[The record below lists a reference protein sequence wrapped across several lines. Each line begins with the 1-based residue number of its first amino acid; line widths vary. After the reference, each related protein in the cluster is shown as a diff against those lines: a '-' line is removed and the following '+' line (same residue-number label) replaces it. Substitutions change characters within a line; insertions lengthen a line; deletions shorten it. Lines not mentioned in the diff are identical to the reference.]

1 MKKLLL
7 FFVMVFWAW
16 THPTAAQLDT
26 TQKKMLLLQIVQQ
39 PNKKLEKS
47 LRKIVPQETSQT
59 GAMRIKSQLENLCF
73 AEGYTAVWADLKETT
88 DYFLIHLELGDPLFW
103 KSINVDEL
111 SIDLRSALDLP
122 QDFSQLRPGQLPK
135 MVAEGLT
142 FFENNG
148 FPFANFHF
156 DTIQIVNDSIS
167 ATLRVEPGPLFLFD
181 SIVVKGANVPNALI
195 RLQLGIKKG
204 ARYSEQT
211 LNNAQQKASGLPYL
225 DMTRAPQF
233 LFQKDKGTVFLY
245 FENRKSSQF
254 DGLVGLNTAEDGA
267 ITLNGDLN
275 LRLLNALKTGED
287 FRINWRSPNAGV
299 QQLATSLELPYLFKT
314 PLGIRGNFNLF
325 RQDSSWSNRNFG
337 LELGYQIASGT
348 FLNLGWDNSQS
359 AVLQSAA
366 SASQGNVRASVVQ
379 TGITVRRF
387 NDPLL
392 PTKGLF
398 LSMRIGQGTRQLETE
413 NFQLRQGHIE
423 GQFYHTFNKKHG
435 LFARVMAAGIFSDN
449 LVENELHRLGGF
461 KTLRGFN
468 ELTLFAANYGLANLE
483 YRFFLERY
491 SYLVAF
497 FDAGILYNPVAI
509 APNLNLM
516 GTGVGLNFRTGGGI
530 FSLAVAV
537 GRAPN
542 QNFDLRLSKVHVG
555 FVNQF

>member
-1 MKKLLL
+1 
-7 FFVMVFWAW
+7 
-16 THPTAAQLDT
+16 
-26 TQKKMLLLQIVQQ
+26 
-39 PNKKLEKS
+39 
-47 LRKIVPQETSQT
+47 
-59 GAMRIKSQLENLCF
+59 
-73 AEGYTAVWADLKETT
+73 
-88 DYFLIHLELGDPLFW
+88 
-103 KSINVDEL
+103 
-111 SIDLRSALDLP
+111 
-122 QDFSQLRPGQLPK
+122 
-135 MVAEGLT
+135 
-142 FFENNG
+142 
-148 FPFANFHF
+148 
-156 DTIQIVNDSIS
+156 
-167 ATLRVEPGPLFLFD
+167 
-181 SIVVKGANVPNALI
+181 
-195 RLQLGIKKG
+195 
-204 ARYSEQT
+204 
-211 LNNAQQKASGLPYL
+211 
-225 DMTRAPQF
+225 
-233 LFQKDKGTVFLY
+233 
-245 FENRKSSQF
+245 
-254 DGLVGLNTAEDGA
+254 
-267 ITLNGDLN
+267 
-275 LRLLNALKTGED
+275 
-287 FRINWRSPNAGV
+287 
-299 QQLATSLELPYLFKT
+299 LELPYLFKT